1 MECLK
6 IRRQHFG
13 NLSYES
19 IKNFL
24 HPTDA
29 GISKDLFFLSTITGI
44 NFIKYNDRKRG
55 GAQWTPETI
64 LNHLNSQ

>member
-1 MECLK
+1 
-6 IRRQHFG
+6 
-13 NLSYES
+13 LSYES

-44 NFIKYNDRKRG
+44 NFIKYNDRKKGGGG
-55 GAQWTPETI
+55 GAMDP
-64 LNHLNSQ
+64 

>member
-1 MECLK
+1 
-6 IRRQHFG
+6 
-13 NLSYES
+13 LSYES

-44 NFIKYNDRKRG
+44 NFIKYNGRKQCVCVWG
-55 GAQWTPETI
+55 GGGGGQWTPEK
-64 LNHLNSQ
+64 NKKEQK